1 MAAAEQRERRALLKF
16 FFITFAITWPCFSA
30 VAAFSAGA
38 APNLAILRGP
48 ILFLGIFAPSIV
60 ALLLTAR
67 ARGTDGV
74 IALLRRLVQAD
85 VGVRWYLFAIGYMVS
100 VKLIVALVHR
110 VFLGAWPRFGGESW
124 YVMLAATIGSAII
137 GGQSGEEIGWRGF
150 ALPRVASR
158 IGYGAGSIV
167 LGIIWALWHLPLFF
181 VREADTHGQSFFLYT
196 LQVTAISVAIAWLY
210 QRTNG
215 SLLLTMLMHSAINQ
229 TKDIVPSHLD
239 GATNSFTLNASVV
252 GWLTVSVLWL
262 GAGYFL
268 FRMRRSAQGRG
279 HAIEPHTLNE
289 IEDGQRGEEV
299 GSNINHATS

>member
-60 ALLLTAR
+60 ALSLTAR

-85 VGVRWYLFAIGYMVS
+85 VGMRWYFFAVAYMVS
-100 VKLIVALVHR
+100 VKLIVALLYR
-110 VFLGAWPRFGGESW
+110 VFLGAWPRFGGEAW
-124 YVMLAATIGSAII
+124 YVMLAATTGSTII
-137 GGQSGEEIGWRGF
+137 GGQLGEEIGWRGF

-158 IGYGAGSIV
+158 FGYGIGSIV
-167 LGIIWALWHLPLFF
+167 LGIIWAFWHLPLFF
-181 VREADTHGQSFFLYT
+181 IRDADKYGQSFLIYL
-196 LQVTAISVAIAWLY
+196 LQVTAVSVAVAWLY

-239 GATNSFTLNASVV
+239 GATNSFTFQASTV
-252 GWLTVSVLWL
+252 GWLTVAVLWL

-268 FRMRRSAQGRG
+268 FRFRRSAQRRSDE
-279 HAIEPHTLNE
+279 IEPHTLNE
-289 IEDGQRGEEV
+289 IEDGQHAEEV
-299 GSNINHATS
+299 GGNVSHATP